1 MSHPNHLAI
10 IMDGNGRWAKGRF
23 LPRIEGHRRGVETVR
38 TVVKA
43 ARSRGIEHL
52 SVFAFSSEN
61 WNRPR
66 EEVNALLNFFVAGLK
81 QEAEPLLK
89 ADVRLHVVGD
99 RSVFSDE
106 LVRAIEQAEDITRN
120 ATGMHFNVCINYGG
134 RDEIK
139 NAVRAIAQQVKN
151 GEIQPEDITEEAARR
166 AAAAGFDL
174 TVENIDRYL
183 GMPWSGPVDLMI
195 RTGGEQ
201 RISNFILWQAAYAEL
216 WFTEKLWPEFSEADL
231 DEALKWFAG
240 RERRFGKTSEQI
252 RNGA

>member
-1 MSHPNHLAI
+1 M
-10 IMDGNGRWAKGRF
+10 
-23 LPRIEGHRRGVETVR
+23 ETVR

-43 ARSRGIEHL
+43 ARRRGIEHL

-66 EEVNALLNFFVAGLK
+66 EEVNALLNFFVAGLRR
-81 QEAEPLLK
+81 EAEPLLK
-89 ADVRLHVVGD
+89 AGVRLHVVGD
-99 RSVFSDE
+99 RSVFSEE
-106 LVRAIEQAEDITRN
+106 LVQAIEQAEKITRD
-120 ATGMHFNVCINYGG
+120 ATAMHLNVCINYGG
-134 RDEIK
+134 RWD
-139 NAVRAIAQQVKN
+139 IAQ
-151 GEIQPEDITEEAARR
+151 AAHHV
-166 AAAAGFDL
+166 AAEGLEL
-174 TVENIDRYL
+174 TVENIDRYM
-183 GMPWSGPVDLMI
+183 GMPWAGPVDLMI

-216 WFTEKLWPEFSEADL
+216 WFTEKLWPEFSEDDL

>member
-1 MSHPNHLAI
+1 M
-10 IMDGNGRWAKGRF
+10 
-23 LPRIEGHRRGVETVR
+23 ETVR

-43 ARSRGIEHL
+43 ARRRGIEHL

-66 EEVNALLNFFVAGLK
+66 EEVNALLNFFVAGLR

-89 ADVRLHVVGD
+89 AGVRLHVVGD
-99 RSVFSDE
+99 RSVFSEE
-106 LVRAIEQAEDITRN
+106 LVQAIEQAEKITRD
-120 ATGMHFNVCINYGG
+120 ATAMHLNVCINYGG
-134 RDEIK
+134 RWD
-139 NAVRAIAQQVKN
+139 IAQ
-151 GEIQPEDITEEAARR
+151 AAHHV
-166 AAAAGFDL
+166 AAEGLEL
-174 TVENIDRYL
+174 TVENIDRYM
-183 GMPWSGPVDLMI
+183 GMPWAGPVDLMI
-195 RTGGEQ
+195 RTGEQ

-216 WFTEKLWPEFSEADL
+216 WFTEKLWPEFSEDDL

>member
-1 MSHPNHLAI
+1 M
-10 IMDGNGRWAKGRF
+10 
-23 LPRIEGHRRGVETVR
+23 ETVR

-43 ARSRGIEHL
+43 ARRRGIEHL

-66 EEVNALLNFFVAGLK
+66 EEVNALLNFFVAGLR

-89 ADVRLHVVGD
+89 AGVRLHVVGD
-99 RSVFSDE
+99 RSVFSEE
-106 LVRAIEQAEDITRN
+106 LVQEIEQAEKITRD
-120 ATGMHFNVCINYGG
+120 ATAMHLNVCINYGG
-134 RDEIK
+134 RWD
-139 NAVRAIAQQVKN
+139 IAQ
-151 GEIQPEDITEEAARR
+151 AAHHV
-166 AAAAGFDL
+166 AAEGLEL
-174 TVENIDRYL
+174 TAENIDRYM
-183 GMPWSGPVDLMI
+183 GMPWAGPVDLMI

-216 WFTEKLWPEFSEADL
+216 WFTEKLWPEFSEDDL

>member
-10 IMDGNGRWAKGRF
+10 IMDGNGRWAKSRF
-23 LPRIEGHRRGVETVR
+23 LPRIEGHRRGVETGR
-38 TVVKA
+38 NVVKA
-43 ARSRGIEHL
+43 ARRRGIEHL

-66 EEVNALLNFFVAGLK
+66 EEVNALLNFFVAGLR
-81 QEAEPLLK
+81 QEAEPWLK
-89 ADVRLHVVGD
+89 AGVRLHVVGD
-99 RSVFSDE
+99 RSVLSEE
-106 LVRAIEQAEDITRN
+106 LVQAIEQAEKITRD
-120 ATGMHFNVCINYGG
+120 ATAMHLNVCINYGG
-134 RDEIK
+134 RWD
-139 NAVRAIAQQVKN
+139 IAQ
-151 GEIQPEDITEEAARR
+151 AAHHV
-166 AAAAGFDL
+166 AAEGLEL
-174 TVENIDRYL
+174 TVENIDRYM
-183 GMPWSGPVDLMI
+183 GMPWAGPVDLMI

-216 WFTEKLWPEFSEADL
+216 WFTEKLWPEFSEDDL

>member
-134 RDEIK
+134 RDEI
-139 NAVRAIAQQVKN
+139 IH
-151 GEIQPEDITEEAARR
+151 AARR
-166 AAAAGFDL
+166 FAADCVNGVKKPEEL
-174 TVENIDRYL
+174 TEADFAHYL
-183 GMPWSGPVDLMI
+183 YTDGIPDPELIIRPSGEI
-195 RTGGEQ
+195 RT
-201 RISNFILWQAAYAEL
+201 SNFLLWQSAYAEYY
-216 WFTEKLWPEFSEADL
+216 FTDVLWPDFDEPEL
-231 DEALKWFAG
+231 DKAIASYQK
-240 RERRFGKTSEQI
+240 RERRFGGRK
-252 RNGA
+252 

>member
-1 MSHPNHLAI
+1 M
-10 IMDGNGRWAKGRF
+10 
-23 LPRIEGHRRGVETVR
+23 ETVR

-43 ARSRGIEHL
+43 ARRRGIEHL

-66 EEVNALLNFFVAGLK
+66 EEVNALLNYFVAGLR

-89 ADVRLHVVGD
+89 AGVRLHVVGD
-99 RSVFSDE
+99 RSVFSEE
-106 LVRAIEQAEDITRN
+106 LVQAIEQAEKITRD
-120 ATGMHFNVCINYGG
+120 ATAMHLNVCINYGG
-134 RDEIK
+134 RWD
-139 NAVRAIAQQVKN
+139 IAQ
-151 GEIQPEDITEEAARR
+151 AAHHV
-166 AAAAGFDL
+166 AAEGLEL
-174 TVENIDRYL
+174 TVENIDRYM
-183 GMPWSGPVDLMI
+183 GMPWAGPVDLMI

-216 WFTEKLWPEFSEADL
+216 WFTEKLWPEFSEDDL

>member
-43 ARSRGIEHL
+43 ARSCGIEHL

-134 RDEIK
+134 RWD
-139 NAVRAIAQQVKN
+139 IAQ
-151 GEIQPEDITEEAARR
+151 AARR

>member
-1 MSHPNHLAI
+1 M
-10 IMDGNGRWAKGRF
+10 
-23 LPRIEGHRRGVETVR
+23 ETVR

-43 ARSRGIEHL
+43 ARRRGIEHL

-66 EEVNALLNFFVAGLK
+66 EEVNALLNFFVAGLR

-89 ADVRLHVVGD
+89 AGVRLHVEGD
-99 RSVFSDE
+99 RSVFSEE
-106 LVRAIEQAEDITRN
+106 LVQAIEQAEKITRD
-120 ATGMHFNVCINYGG
+120 ATAMHLNVCINYGG
-134 RDEIK
+134 RWD
-139 NAVRAIAQQVKN
+139 IAQ
-151 GEIQPEDITEEAARR
+151 AAHHV
-166 AAAAGFDL
+166 AAEGLEL
-174 TVENIDRYL
+174 TVENIDRYM
-183 GMPWSGPVDLMI
+183 GMPWAGPVDLMI

-216 WFTEKLWPEFSEADL
+216 WFTEKLWPEFSEDDL

>member
-10 IMDGNGRWAKGRF
+10 IMDGNGRWAKSRF
-23 LPRIEGHRRGVETVR
+23 LPRLEGHRRGVETVR
-38 TVVKA
+38 PGVEG
-43 ARSRGIEHL
+43 ARRRGIEQL
-52 SVFAFSSEN
+52 AVFAFSSEN

-66 EEVNALLNFFVAGLK
+66 EEVNALLNFFVAGLR

-89 ADVRLHVVGD
+89 AGVRLHVVGD
-99 RSVFSDE
+99 RSVFSEE
-106 LVRAIEQAEDITRN
+106 LVQAIEQAEKITRD
-120 ATGMHFNVCINYGG
+120 AKAMHLNVCINYGG
-134 RDEIK
+134 RWD
-139 NAVRAIAQQVKN
+139 IAQ
-151 GEIQPEDITEEAARR
+151 AAHHV
-166 AAAAGFDL
+166 AAEGLEL
-174 TVENIDRYL
+174 TVENIDRYM
-183 GMPWSGPVDLMI
+183 GMPWAGPVDLMI

-216 WFTEKLWPEFSEADL
+216 WFTEKLWPEFSEDDL

>member
-1 MSHPNHLAI
+1 M
-10 IMDGNGRWAKGRF
+10 
-23 LPRIEGHRRGVETVR
+23 ETVR

-43 ARSRGIEHL
+43 ARRRGIEHL

-89 ADVRLHVVGD
+89 AGVRLHVVGD
-99 RSVFSDE
+99 RSVFSEE
-106 LVRAIEQAEDITRN
+106 LVQAIEHAEKITRD
-120 ATGMHFNVCINYGG
+120 ATAMHLNVCINYGG
-134 RDEIK
+134 RWD
-139 NAVRAIAQQVKN
+139 IAQ
-151 GEIQPEDITEEAARR
+151 AAHHV
-166 AAAAGFDL
+166 AAEGLEL
-174 TVENIDRYL
+174 TVENIDRYM
-183 GMPWSGPVDLMI
+183 GMPWAGPVDLMI

-216 WFTEKLWPEFSEADL
+216 WFTEKLWPEFSEDDL

>member
-1 MSHPNHLAI
+1 M
-10 IMDGNGRWAKGRF
+10 
-23 LPRIEGHRRGVETVR
+23 ETVR

-43 ARSRGIEHL
+43 ARRRGIEHL

-89 ADVRLHVVGD
+89 AGVRLHVVGD
-99 RSVFSDE
+99 RSVFSEE
-106 LVRAIEQAEDITRN
+106 LVQAIEQAEKITLD
-120 ATGMHFNVCINYGG
+120 ATAMHLNVCINYGG
-134 RDEIK
+134 RWD
-139 NAVRAIAQQVKN
+139 IAQ
-151 GEIQPEDITEEAARR
+151 AAHHV
-166 AAAAGFDL
+166 AAEGLEL
-174 TVENIDRYL
+174 TVENIDRYM
-183 GMPWSGPVDLMI
+183 GMPWAGPVDLMI

-216 WFTEKLWPEFSEADL
+216 WFTEKLWPEFSEDDL

>member
-1 MSHPNHLAI
+1 M
-10 IMDGNGRWAKGRF
+10 
-23 LPRIEGHRRGVETVR
+23 ETVR

-43 ARSRGIEHL
+43 ARRRGIEHL

-66 EEVNALLNFFVAGLK
+66 EEVNALLNFFVAGLR

-89 ADVRLHVVGD
+89 AGVRLHVVGD
-99 RSVFSDE
+99 RSVFSEE
-106 LVRAIEQAEDITRN
+106 LLQAIEQAEKITRD
-120 ATGMHFNVCINYGG
+120 ATAMHLNVCINYGG
-134 RDEIK
+134 RWD
-139 NAVRAIAQQVKN
+139 IAQ
-151 GEIQPEDITEEAARR
+151 AAHHV
-166 AAAAGFDL
+166 AAEGLEL
-174 TVENIDRYL
+174 TVENIDRYM
-183 GMPWSGPVDLMI
+183 GMPWAGPVDLMI

-216 WFTEKLWPEFSEADL
+216 WFTEKLWPEFSEDDL

>member
-1 MSHPNHLAI
+1 M
-10 IMDGNGRWAKGRF
+10 
-23 LPRIEGHRRGVETVR
+23 ETVR

-43 ARSRGIEHL
+43 ARRRGIEHL

-89 ADVRLHVVGD
+89 AGVRLHVVGD
-99 RSVFSDE
+99 RSVFSEE
-106 LVRAIEQAEDITRN
+106 LVQAIEQAEKITRD
-120 ATGMHFNVCINYGG
+120 ATAMHLNVCINYGG
-134 RDEIK
+134 RWD
-139 NAVRAIAQQVKN
+139 IAQ
-151 GEIQPEDITEEAARR
+151 AAHHV
-166 AAAAGFDL
+166 AAEGLEL
-174 TVENIDRYL
+174 TVENINRYM
-183 GMPWSGPVDLMI
+183 GMPWAGPVDLMI

-216 WFTEKLWPEFSEADL
+216 WFTEKLWPEFSEDDL

>member
-10 IMDGNGRWAKGRF
+10 ILDGNGRWAKSRF

-43 ARSRGIEHL
+43 ARRRGIELL

-89 ADVRLHVVGD
+89 AGVRLHVVGD
-99 RSVFSDE
+99 RSVFSEE
-106 LVRAIEQAEDITRN
+106 LVQAIEQAEKITRD
-120 ATGMHFNVCINYGG
+120 AKAMHLNVCINYGG
-134 RDEIK
+134 RWD
-139 NAVRAIAQQVKN
+139 IAQ
-151 GEIQPEDITEEAARR
+151 AAHHV
-166 AAAAGFDL
+166 ADEGLEL
-174 TVENIDRYL
+174 TVENIDRYM
-183 GMPWSGPVDLMI
+183 GMPWAGPVDLMI

-216 WFTEKLWPEFSEADL
+216 WFTEKLWPEFSEDDL

>member
-1 MSHPNHLAI
+1 M
-10 IMDGNGRWAKGRF
+10 
-23 LPRIEGHRRGVETVR
+23 ETVR
-38 TVVKA
+38 PVVKA
-43 ARSRGIEHL
+43 ARRRGIEHL

-89 ADVRLHVVGD
+89 AGVRLHVVGD
-99 RSVFSDE
+99 RSVFSEE
-106 LVRAIEQAEDITRN
+106 LVQAIEQAEKITRD
-120 ATGMHFNVCINYGG
+120 ATAMHLNVCINYGG
-134 RDEIK
+134 RWD
-139 NAVRAIAQQVKN
+139 IAQ
-151 GEIQPEDITEEAARR
+151 AAHHV
-166 AAAAGFDL
+166 AAEGLEL
-174 TVENIDRYL
+174 TVENIDRYM
-183 GMPWSGPVDLMI
+183 GMPWAGPVDLMI

-216 WFTEKLWPEFSEADL
+216 WFTEKLWPEFSEDDL

>member
-1 MSHPNHLAI
+1 M
-10 IMDGNGRWAKGRF
+10 
-23 LPRIEGHRRGVETVR
+23 ETVR

-43 ARSRGIEHL
+43 ARRRGIEHL

-66 EEVNALLNFFVAGLK
+66 EEVNALLNFFVAGLR

-89 ADVRLHVVGD
+89 AGVRLHVVGD
-99 RSVFSDE
+99 RSVFSEE
-106 LVRAIEQAEDITRN
+106 LVQAIEQAEKITRD
-120 ATGMHFNVCINYGG
+120 ATAMHLNVCINYGG
-134 RDEIK
+134 RWD
-139 NAVRAIAQQVKN
+139 IAQ
-151 GEIQPEDITEEAARR
+151 AAHHV
-166 AAAAGFDL
+166 AAEGLEL
-174 TVENIDRYL
+174 TVENIDRYM
-183 GMPWSGPVDLMI
+183 GMPWAGPVDLMI

-216 WFTEKLWPEFSEADL
+216 WFTEKLWPEFSEDDL

-252 RNGA
+252 RNGV

>member
-1 MSHPNHLAI
+1 M
-10 IMDGNGRWAKGRF
+10 
-23 LPRIEGHRRGVETVR
+23 ETVR

-43 ARSRGIEHL
+43 ARRRGIEHL

-66 EEVNALLNFFVAGLK
+66 EEVNALLNFFVAGLR

-89 ADVRLHVVGD
+89 AGVRLHVVGD
-99 RSVFSDE
+99 RSVFSEE
-106 LVRAIEQAEDITRN
+106 LVQTIEQAEKITRD
-120 ATGMHFNVCINYGG
+120 ATAMHLNVCINYGG
-134 RDEIK
+134 RWD
-139 NAVRAIAQQVKN
+139 IAQ
-151 GEIQPEDITEEAARR
+151 AAHHV
-166 AAAAGFDL
+166 AAEGLEL
-174 TVENIDRYL
+174 TVENIDRYM
-183 GMPWSGPVDLMI
+183 GMPWAGPVDLMI

-216 WFTEKLWPEFSEADL
+216 WFTEKLWPEFSEDDL

>member
-1 MSHPNHLAI
+1 M
-10 IMDGNGRWAKGRF
+10 
-23 LPRIEGHRRGVETVR
+23 ETVR

-43 ARSRGIEHL
+43 ARRRGIEHL
-52 SVFAFSSEN
+52 SVFAFSSKN

-89 ADVRLHVVGD
+89 AGVRLHVVGD
-99 RSVFSDE
+99 RSVFSEE
-106 LVRAIEQAEDITRN
+106 LVQAIEQAEKITRD
-120 ATGMHFNVCINYGG
+120 ATAMHLNVCINYGG
-134 RDEIK
+134 RWD
-139 NAVRAIAQQVKN
+139 IAQ
-151 GEIQPEDITEEAARR
+151 AAHHV
-166 AAAAGFDL
+166 AAEGLEL
-174 TVENIDRYL
+174 TVENIDRYM
-183 GMPWSGPVDLMI
+183 GMPWAGPVDLMI

-216 WFTEKLWPEFSEADL
+216 WFTEKLWPEFSEDDL

>member
-10 IMDGNGRWAKGRF
+10 IMDGNGRWAKSRF

-38 TVVKA
+38 TGVKA
-43 ARSRGIEHL
+43 ARRRGNEQL
-52 SVFAFSSEN
+52 AVFAVYSEN

-66 EEVNALLNFFVAGLK
+66 EEVNALLNFFVAGLR

-89 ADVRLHVVGD
+89 AGVRLHVVGD
-99 RSVFSDE
+99 RSVFSEE
-106 LVRAIEQAEDITRN
+106 LVQAIEQAEKITRD
-120 ATGMHFNVCINYGG
+120 ATAMHLNVCINYGG
-134 RDEIK
+134 RWD
-139 NAVRAIAQQVKN
+139 IAQ
-151 GEIQPEDITEEAARR
+151 AAHHV
-166 AAAAGFDL
+166 AAEGLEL
-174 TVENIDRYL
+174 TVENIDRYM
-183 GMPWSGPVDLMI
+183 GMPWAGPVDLMI

-216 WFTEKLWPEFSEADL
+216 WFTEKLWPEFSEDDL

>member
-10 IMDGNGRWAKGRF
+10 IMDGNGRWAKSRVFARLEVNRTGVVNCSKRLKRGRA
-23 LPRIEGHRRGVETVR
+23 RGR
-38 TVVKA
+38 QNN
-43 ARSRGIEHL
+43 

-89 ADVRLHVVGD
+89 AGVRLHVVGD
-99 RSVFSDE
+99 RSVFSEE
-106 LVRAIEQAEDITRN
+106 LVQAIEQAEKITRD
-120 ATGMHFNVCINYGG
+120 ATAMHLNVCINYGG
-134 RDEIK
+134 RWD
-139 NAVRAIAQQVKN
+139 IAQ
-151 GEIQPEDITEEAARR
+151 AAHHV
-166 AAAAGFDL
+166 AAEGLEL
-174 TVENIDRYL
+174 TVENIDRYM
-183 GMPWSGPVDLMI
+183 GMPWAGPVDLMI

-216 WFTEKLWPEFSEADL
+216 WFTEKLWPEFSEDDL

>member
-1 MSHPNHLAI
+1 M
-10 IMDGNGRWAKGRF
+10 
-23 LPRIEGHRRGVETVR
+23 ETVR

-43 ARSRGIEHL
+43 ARRRGIEHL

-66 EEVNALLNFFVAGLK
+66 EEVNALLNFFVAGLR

-89 ADVRLHVVGD
+89 AGVRLHVVGD
-99 RSVFSDE
+99 RSVFSEE
-106 LVRAIEQAEDITRN
+106 LVQAIEQAETITRD
-120 ATGMHFNVCINYGG
+120 ATAMHLNVCINYGG
-134 RDEIK
+134 RWD
-139 NAVRAIAQQVKN
+139 IAQ
-151 GEIQPEDITEEAARR
+151 AAHHV
-166 AAAAGFDL
+166 AAEGLEL
-174 TVENIDRYL
+174 TVENIDRYM
-183 GMPWSGPVDLMI
+183 GMPWAGPVDLMI

-216 WFTEKLWPEFSEADL
+216 WFTEKLWPEFSEDDL

>member
-1 MSHPNHLAI
+1 M
-10 IMDGNGRWAKGRF
+10 
-23 LPRIEGHRRGVETVR
+23 ETVR

-43 ARSRGIEHL
+43 ARRRGIEHL

-66 EEVNALLNFFVAGLK
+66 EEVNALLNFFVAGLR

-89 ADVRLHVVGD
+89 AGVRLHVVGD
-99 RSVFSDE
+99 RSVFSEE
-106 LVRAIEQAEDITRN
+106 LVQAIEQGEKITRD
-120 ATGMHFNVCINYGG
+120 ATAMHLNVCINYGG
-134 RDEIK
+134 RWD
-139 NAVRAIAQQVKN
+139 IAQ
-151 GEIQPEDITEEAARR
+151 AAHHV
-166 AAAAGFDL
+166 AAEGLEL
-174 TVENIDRYL
+174 TVENIDRYM
-183 GMPWSGPVDLMI
+183 GMPWAGPVDLMI

-216 WFTEKLWPEFSEADL
+216 WFTEKLWPEFSEDDL

>member
-1 MSHPNHLAI
+1 M
-10 IMDGNGRWAKGRF
+10 
-23 LPRIEGHRRGVETVR
+23 ETVR

-43 ARSRGIEHL
+43 ARRRGIEHL

-66 EEVNALLNFFVAGLK
+66 EEVNALLNFFVAGLR

-89 ADVRLHVVGD
+89 AGVRLHVVGD
-99 RSVFSDE
+99 RSVFSEE
-106 LVRAIEQAEDITRN
+106 LVQAIEQAEKITRD
-120 ATGMHFNVCINYGG
+120 ATAMYLNVCINYGG
-134 RDEIK
+134 RWD
-139 NAVRAIAQQVKN
+139 IAQ
-151 GEIQPEDITEEAARR
+151 AAHHV
-166 AAAAGFDL
+166 AAEGLEL
-174 TVENIDRYL
+174 TVENIDRYM
-183 GMPWSGPVDLMI
+183 GMPWAGPVDLMI

-216 WFTEKLWPEFSEADL
+216 WFTEKLWPEFSEDDL

>member
-1 MSHPNHLAI
+1 
-10 IMDGNGRWAKGRF
+10 MD
-23 LPRIEGHRRGVETVR
+23 TVR

-43 ARSRGIEHL
+43 ARRRGIEHL

-66 EEVNALLNFFVAGLK
+66 EEVNALLNFFVAGLR

-89 ADVRLHVVGD
+89 AGVRLHVVGD
-99 RSVFSDE
+99 RSVFSEE
-106 LVRAIEQAEDITRN
+106 LVQAIEQAEKITRD
-120 ATGMHFNVCINYGG
+120 ATAMHLNVCINYGG
-134 RDEIK
+134 RWD
-139 NAVRAIAQQVKN
+139 IAQ
-151 GEIQPEDITEEAARR
+151 AAHHV
-166 AAAAGFDL
+166 AAEGLEL
-174 TVENIDRYL
+174 TVENIDRYM
-183 GMPWSGPVDLMI
+183 GMPWAGPVDLMI

-216 WFTEKLWPEFSEADL
+216 WFTEKLWPEFSEDDL

>member
-10 IMDGNGRWAKGRF
+10 IMDGNGRWAKSRF

-43 ARSRGIEHL
+43 ARRRGIEHL
-52 SVFAFSSEN
+52 SVSALSSEN

-66 EEVNALLNFFVAGLK
+66 EEVNALLNFFVAGLR

-89 ADVRLHVVGD
+89 AGVRLHVVGD
-99 RSVFSDE
+99 RSVFSEE
-106 LVRAIEQAEDITRN
+106 LVQAIEQAEKITRD
-120 ATGMHFNVCINYGG
+120 ATAMHLNVCINYGG
-134 RDEIK
+134 RWD
-139 NAVRAIAQQVKN
+139 IAQ
-151 GEIQPEDITEEAARR
+151 AAHHV
-166 AAAAGFDL
+166 AAEGLEL
-174 TVENIDRYL
+174 TVENIDRYM
-183 GMPWSGPVDLMI
+183 GMPWAGPVVLMF

-216 WFTEKLWPEFSEADL
+216 WFTEKLWPEFSEDDL

>member
-1 MSHPNHLAI
+1 M
-10 IMDGNGRWAKGRF
+10 
-23 LPRIEGHRRGVETVR
+23 ETVR

-43 ARSRGIEHL
+43 ARRRGIEHL

-66 EEVNALLNFFVAGLK
+66 EEVNALLNFFIAGLK

-89 ADVRLHVVGD
+89 AGVRLHVVGD
-99 RSVFSDE
+99 RSVFSEE
-106 LVRAIEQAEDITRN
+106 LVQAIEQAEKITRD
-120 ATGMHFNVCINYGG
+120 ATAMHLNVCINYGG
-134 RDEIK
+134 RWD
-139 NAVRAIAQQVKN
+139 IAQ
-151 GEIQPEDITEEAARR
+151 AAHHV
-166 AAAAGFDL
+166 AAEGLEL
-174 TVENIDRYL
+174 TVENIDRYM
-183 GMPWSGPVDLMI
+183 GMPWAGPVDLMI

-216 WFTEKLWPEFSEADL
+216 WFTEKLWPEFSEDDL

>member
-1 MSHPNHLAI
+1 M
-10 IMDGNGRWAKGRF
+10 
-23 LPRIEGHRRGVETVR
+23 ETVR

-43 ARSRGIEHL
+43 ARRRGIEHL

-66 EEVNALLNFFVAGLK
+66 EEVNALLNFFVAGLR

-89 ADVRLHVVGD
+89 AGVRLHVVGD
-99 RSVFSDE
+99 RSVFSEE
-106 LVRAIEQAEDITRN
+106 LVQAIEQAEKITRD
-120 ATGMHFNVCINYGG
+120 ATAMHLNVCINYGG
-134 RDEIK
+134 RWD
-139 NAVRAIAQQVKN
+139 IAQ
-151 GEIQPEDITEEAARR
+151 AAHHV
-166 AAAAGFDL
+166 AAEGLEL
-174 TVENIDRYL
+174 TVENINRYM
-183 GMPWSGPVDLMI
+183 GMPWAGPVDLMI

-216 WFTEKLWPEFSEADL
+216 WFTEKLWPEFSEDDL

>member
-1 MSHPNHLAI
+1 M
-10 IMDGNGRWAKGRF
+10 
-23 LPRIEGHRRGVETVR
+23 ETVR

-43 ARSRGIEHL
+43 ARRRGIEHL

-66 EEVNALLNFFVAGLK
+66 EEVNALLNFFVAGLR

-89 ADVRLHVVGD
+89 AGVRLHVVGD
-99 RSVFSDE
+99 RSVFSEE
-106 LVRAIEQAEDITRN
+106 LVQAIEQAEKITRD
-120 ATGMHFNVCINYGG
+120 ATAMHLNVCINYGG
-134 RDEIK
+134 RWD
-139 NAVRAIAQQVKN
+139 IAQ
-151 GEIQPEDITEEAARR
+151 AAHLV
-166 AAAAGFDL
+166 AAEGLEL
-174 TVENIDRYL
+174 TVENIDRYM
-183 GMPWSGPVDLMI
+183 GMPWAGPVDLMI

-216 WFTEKLWPEFSEADL
+216 WFTEKLWPEFSEDDL

>member
-1 MSHPNHLAI
+1 M
-10 IMDGNGRWAKGRF
+10 
-23 LPRIEGHRRGVETVR
+23 ETVR
-38 TVVKA
+38 SVVKA
-43 ARSRGIEHL
+43 ARRRGIEHL

-89 ADVRLHVVGD
+89 AGVRLHVVGD
-99 RSVFSDE
+99 RSVFSEE
-106 LVRAIEQAEDITRN
+106 LVQAIEQAEKITRD
-120 ATGMHFNVCINYGG
+120 ATAMHLNVCINYGG
-134 RDEIK
+134 RWD
-139 NAVRAIAQQVKN
+139 IAQ
-151 GEIQPEDITEEAARR
+151 AAHHV
-166 AAAAGFDL
+166 AAEGLEL
-174 TVENIDRYL
+174 TVENIDRYM
-183 GMPWSGPVDLMI
+183 GMPWAGPVDLMI

-216 WFTEKLWPEFSEADL
+216 WFTEKLWPEFSEDDL

>member
-1 MSHPNHLAI
+1 M
-10 IMDGNGRWAKGRF
+10 
-23 LPRIEGHRRGVETVR
+23 ETVR

-43 ARSRGIEHL
+43 ARRRGIEHL

-66 EEVNALLNFFVAGLK
+66 EEVNALLNFFVAGLR

-89 ADVRLHVVGD
+89 AGVRLHVVGD
-99 RSVFSDE
+99 RNVFSEE
-106 LVRAIEQAEDITRN
+106 LVQAIEQAEKITRD
-120 ATGMHFNVCINYGG
+120 ATAMHLNVCINYGG
-134 RDEIK
+134 RWD
-139 NAVRAIAQQVKN
+139 IAQ
-151 GEIQPEDITEEAARR
+151 AAHHV
-166 AAAAGFDL
+166 AAEGLEL
-174 TVENIDRYL
+174 TVENIDRYM
-183 GMPWSGPVDLMI
+183 GMPWAGPVDLMI

-216 WFTEKLWPEFSEADL
+216 WFTEKLWPEFSEDDL